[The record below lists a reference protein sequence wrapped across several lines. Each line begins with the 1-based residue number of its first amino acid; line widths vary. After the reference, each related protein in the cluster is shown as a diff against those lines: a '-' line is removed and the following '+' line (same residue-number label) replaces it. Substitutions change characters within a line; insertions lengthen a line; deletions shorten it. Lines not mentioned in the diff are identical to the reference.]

1 MITYEQAE
9 QLLELIDVRDKAQLS
24 ERAARVVGD
33 VKLERKFYNDTV
45 AATESLL
52 AFLETLTAK
61 E

>member
-9 QLLELIDVRDKAQLS
+9 ELLELIEARDKAQLS
-24 ERAARVVGD
+24 ERAARVVDD

-52 AFLETLTAK
+52 AFIESLTAK